1 MDNDENS
8 STDSFIELIN
18 MQTST
23 IIIKNKDK
31 EEHNEHNEHNGI
43 LNTIWN
49 MFSFNIE
56 NKTSYKNFNYYKDI
70 IKLNI
75 NLFRLR
81 NTNTSLYVFNKS
93 KLD

>member
-23 IIIKNKDK
+23 IIIKDKDK
-31 EEHNEHNEHNGI
+31 EEHNEDNGI

-56 NKTSYKNFNYYKDI
+56 NKKSYKNFNYYKNI
-70 IKLNI
+70 IELNI

-81 NTNTSLYVFNKS
+81 NTNTSLYIFNKS

>member
-1 MDNDENS
+1 MDKDENS

-23 IIIKNKDK
+23 IIIKDK
-31 EEHNEHNEHNGI
+31 KEHNEDTGI

-49 MFSFNIE
+49 IFSFNIE

-70 IKLNI
+70 IGLNI
-75 NLFRLR
+75 NLFRSR
-81 NTNTSLYVFNKS
+81 NTNTSLYIFNKS

>member
-1 MDNDENS
+1 MDKDENS

-23 IIIKNKDK
+23 IIIKDK
-31 EEHNEHNEHNGI
+31 KEHSEDTGI

-49 MFSFNIE
+49 IFSFNIE
-56 NKTSYKNFNYYKDI
+56 NKTSYKNFNYYKNI
-70 IKLNI
+70 IGLNI

-81 NTNTSLYVFNKS
+81 NTNTSLYIFNKS